1 MTVGQ
6 NMPFI
11 DVNRKLARVT
21 VLFLLTFMLGA
32 CKAEKEKG
40 FALYVV
46 SGISDPRQVDKTKLA
61 DIPLEEDPLIAESDI
76 ISYDP
81 ETHQMELAE
90 EAYARVNALFSL
102 PVDVD
107 GMPFVVVVGD
117 EPIYSGAFYTPLS
130 SISYSGVVIMQPL
143 GEKART
149 LSFGLGY
156 PGLDF
161 FEGSDP
167 RSDFRIINRLRVAGK
182 VK

>member
-1 MTVGQ
+1 MPVGQ
-6 NMPFI
+6 TGALMNI
-11 DVNRKLARVT
+11 DRKLASV
-21 VLFLLTFMLGA
+21 VFVCLLTLMLAA
-32 CKAEKEKG
+32 CKAETEKG
-40 FALYVV
+40 FALYMVP
-46 SGISDPRQVDKTKLA
+46 GISDPRQVDESELA
-61 DIPLEEDPLIAESDI
+61 DIPLEEYPLITEADI

-143 GEKART
+143 GVTGRT
-149 LSFGLGY
+149 LSFDLGY
-156 PGLDF
+156 PGRDV
-161 FEGSDP
+161 FEGADP
-167 RSDFRIINRLRVAGK
+167 RSDSRIVNRLQVANK
-182 VK
+182 LK